1 MEPKTD
7 REILLLVSQKVDT
20 IEEKFTDAIGRVSD
34 SLEKLAESFEKME
47 TTKLQKIDERL
58 QKIEQWRLEIKGGY
72 RVAVAIASVVGAG
85 VGYLINYLMK

>member
-20 IEEKFTDAIGRVSD
+20 IEEKFTDAIERVSE
-34 SLEKLAESFEKME
+34 SLEKLADSFEKME
-47 TTKLQKIDERL
+47 TTKLQNIDERL

>member
-1 MEPKTD
+1 MEPKTE

-20 IEEKFTDAIGRVSD
+20 IEEKFTDAISRVSD
-34 SLEKLAESFEKME
+34 SLEKLADSFEKME

-58 QKIEQWRLEIKGGY
+58 QLIEQWRLEIKGGY
-72 RVAVAIASVVGAG
+72 RVAIAIASVVGAG

>member
-7 REILLLVSQKVDT
+7 REILLLVNHQVASM
-20 IEEKFTDAIGRVSD
+20 EEKFTDAIGRVSD

-72 RVAVAIASVVGAG
+72 RAAVAIASVVGAG
-85 VGYLINYLMK
+85 VGYLINYFMK

>member
-20 IEEKFTDAIGRVSD
+20 MEDKFAAGIDRVSD
-34 SLEKLAESFEKME
+34 AVEKLATSLDKME

-85 VGYLINYLMK
+85 VGYLINYFMK

>member
-1 MEPKTD
+1 M
-7 REILLLVSQKVDT
+7 LVSQKVDT

-72 RVAVAIASVVGAG
+72 RAAVAIASVVGAG
-85 VGYLINYLMK
+85 VGYLINYFMK

>member
-1 MEPKTD
+1 MQPKTE

-20 IEEKFTDAIGRVSD
+20 IEEKFTDAIERVSE
-34 SLEKLAESFEKME
+34 SLEKLADSFEKME
-47 TTKLQKIDERL
+47 TTKLQNIDERL

-72 RVAVAIASVVGAG
+72 RVAIAIASVIGAG